1 MNNKTETLQPQPK
14 ADQPVAQ
21 IQTTPP
27 VQPIKKSNT
36 LLILVVFVLTLI
48 IIGLLGYILLTGQ
61 TEKLQTTTLPTPTE
75 LPMPTTNI
83 IPSTSPVV
91 SPSPAATVTLT
102 VKPTIIPNP
111 DGNTFTSNKMGVAF
125 YYANKAPADSTGSV
139 KVLESGST
147 VYVYI
152 SSGKPEN
159 GQFIERF
166 DKSPTDTLAQA
177 ISKKF
182 LAGIS
187 PFWNKRH
194 IEHKLSLRSAIAP
207 KCGKL
212 QARKFFCVEEINN
225 ASTINTI
232 SCETIWVPSEN
243 ASAEFF
249 NRHLDEIAF
258 AVLFDIFDGDDRIA
272 AWRNRRAARAVSAA
286 RACSRRRQGNNI

>member
-1 MNNKTETLQPQPK
+1 MRKAKVETSLPGMDNQTQPTQPQPQ
-14 ADQPVAQ
+14 ADRPVAQ

-187 PFWNKRH
+187 PADCYVK
-194 IEHKLSLRSAIAP
+194 IDP
-207 KCGKL
+207 KKPSPTITRATIGYPVPTGSTEPSFTFGAKCPEKYKESNGM
-212 QARKFFCVEEINN
+212 AFFMEDSKSPDRFYWVSIGQYGIPAYNTKEEPMWQD
-225 ASTINTI
+225 TI
-232 SCETIWVPSEN
+232 VV
-243 ASAEFF
+243 F
-249 NRHLDEIAF
+249 
-258 AVLFDIFDGDDRIA
+258 
-272 AWRNRRAARAVSAA
+272 
-286 RACSRRRQGNNI
+286 